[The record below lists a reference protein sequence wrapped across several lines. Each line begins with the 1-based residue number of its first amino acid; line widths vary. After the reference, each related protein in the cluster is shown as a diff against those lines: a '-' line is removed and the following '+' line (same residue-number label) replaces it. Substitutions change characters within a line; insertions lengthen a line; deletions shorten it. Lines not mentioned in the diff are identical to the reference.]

1 MPYEMANDSASS
13 YAPCTGATWTDQ
25 CCFVSID
32 DIIIYGRNAVEHIYH
47 LRLVSER
54 LNEAGIK
61 IKPDDVKQNSLTYSS
76 ESEDSEH
83 SLAGVIQ
90 YIYYIFSI
98 LVLSLHAVEAYI
110 RPIRAELYF
119 IIIIFFYCNL

>member
-1 MPYEMANDSASS
+1 MPYELANASASS
-13 YAPCTGATWTDQ
+13 NAPWTGATWSDQ

-32 DIIIYGRNAVEHIYH
+32 DIIIYSRNDVEHIYH

-54 LNEAGIK
+54 LSEAAMK
-61 IKPDDVKQNSLTYSS
+61 IKADDGKQKSMTYSS

-83 SLAGVIQ
+83 SLAGCVIQ

-98 LVLSLHAVEAYI
+98 VSSLHAVEAY
-110 RPIRAELYF
+110 
-119 IIIIFFYCNL
+119 